1 VAPDAPDEILSDL
14 EREDQEIELASLTP
28 TVEWDTRDD
37 PLIPKKGSLAS
48 ASLEYAF
55 PAFQAEA
62 HFLKLFTS
70 YTIYGKL
77 PDGTFAIG
85 ARLGLIRPV
94 QPDPDEPENLQIPLA
109 SRFFA
114 GGAVSHRAFRTD
126 YLGIEGQTLIDGE
139 PVGGNALVLA
149 NLEYHRSIR
158 GPLGGV
164 IFVDVGNV
172 WAEPEDVRFSD
183 LRWGAGLG
191 LNYDTPAGP
200 LRMEYGIKLDGQE
213 GESSGE
219 LYLSFGAAF

>member
-1 VAPDAPDEILSDL
+1 VATDAPGDILSDL
-14 EREDQEIELASLTP
+14 EREDQETELASLTP

-70 YTIYGKL
+70 YTLYGEL

-85 ARLGLIRPV
+85 SRIGLV
-94 QPDPDEPENLQIPLA
+94 QPLQGNPDDAGNLQIPLA

-139 PVGGNALVLA
+139 PIGGNALVLA
-149 NLEYHRSIR
+149 NLEYRRVVR
-158 GPLGGV
+158 GPLVGV
-164 IFVDVGNV
+164 VFVDIGNV
-172 WAEPEDVRFSD
+172 WAEPDRVRFDD

-200 LRMEYGIKLDGQE
+200 LRMEYGWKLDRLE
-213 GESSGE
+213 GESAGE
-219 LYLSFGAAF
+219 LYLSFGVAF